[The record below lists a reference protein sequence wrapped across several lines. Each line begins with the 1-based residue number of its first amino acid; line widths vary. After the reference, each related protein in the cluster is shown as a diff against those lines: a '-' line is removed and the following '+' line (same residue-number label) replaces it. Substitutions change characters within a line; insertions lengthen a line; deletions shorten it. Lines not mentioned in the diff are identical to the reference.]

1 MAWRYARL
9 FLASLRVSLQNE
21 MAYRADWFARFAQSI
36 MGVLTTLGALWV
48 VFSHTDTL
56 AGWTLPEIAALLGVF
71 YVVTGLVGTILAPNM
86 SRIMRDVREG
96 TLDYLLVK
104 PVNAQFFASTRQIA
118 LWRLTD
124 VALGLVVA
132 GIATHRLAGT
142 FGPGRAALFLLMLA
156 CGMVILYSVWLALVT
171 TTFWFVKIMNIEE
184 IVWQALEA
192 GRYPIDIYPR
202 WLRFGLSYII
212 PVGFVITV
220 PARGLL
226 GQLHWTSLVMAVIL
240 ATVVFTAASAFWRT
254 GLRRYSGASA

>member
-1 MAWRYARL
+1 LRYLRL

-21 MAYRADWFARFAQSI
+21 MAYRADWFARLAQSI

-48 VFSHTDTL
+48 VFSHTNSL
-56 AGWTLPEIAALLGVF
+56 AGWKLPEIAALLGVF
-71 YVVTGLVGTILAPNM
+71 YVVTGLVGTVLAPNM

-104 PVNAQFFASTRQIA
+104 PVNAQYFASIRQIA

-124 VALGLVVA
+124 AVLGFVVA
-132 GIATHRLAGT
+132 GVALHRIAGSIGLA
-142 FGPGRAALFLLMLA
+142 RASLFLLVLT

-171 TTFWFVKIMNIEE
+171 TTFWFVKIVNIEE
-184 IVWQALEA
+184 IIWQALEA
-192 GRYPIDIYPR
+192 GRYPIDIYPP

-226 GQLHWTSLVMAVIL
+226 GQLHWTGLAMAVIL
-240 ATVVFTAASAFWRT
+240 AAIAFAAASAFWRT
-254 GLRRYSGASA
+254 GLRHYSGASA

>member
-1 MAWRYARL
+1 VQYLRL
-9 FLASLRVSLQNE
+9 FLASLRISLLNE
-21 MAYRADWFARFAQSI
+21 MAYRADWFAQLAQSV
-36 MGVLTTLGALWV
+36 MGVLTTLGALWI
-48 VFSHTDTL
+48 VFSHTKTL
-56 AGWTLPEIAALLGVF
+56 AGWSLSQIVALLGVF

-86 SRIMRDVREG
+86 GR
-96 TLDYLLVK
+96 
-104 PVNAQFFASTRQIA
+104 VNAQYFASIRQIA

-132 GIATHRLAGT
+132 AVAMHRLAGT
-142 FGPGRAALFLLMLA
+142 IGFVRAASFLLVLA

-202 WLRFGLSYII
+202 WLRFGLSYVI

-220 PARGLL
+220 PARSLL
-226 GQLHWTSLVMAVIL
+226 GQLDWTGLAMAVTL
-240 ATVVFTAASAFWRT
+240 AAVAFAAASAFWRA